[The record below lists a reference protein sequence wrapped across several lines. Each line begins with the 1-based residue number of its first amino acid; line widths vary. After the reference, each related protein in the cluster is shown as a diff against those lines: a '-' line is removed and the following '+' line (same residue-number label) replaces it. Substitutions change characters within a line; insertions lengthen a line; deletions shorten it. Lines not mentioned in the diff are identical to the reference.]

1 MTLEETKQLEQLTLK
16 KKRED
21 KKIRTKQDMDRSYAE
36 WQMFYLNNLNIFT
49 EDYLEIPLH
58 YFQHQLLLDCWEN
71 DIEYIIASR
80 GLSKSFSIGILA
92 NDLALLLPGVQIGI
106 ASLTLGQSN
115 KIINE
120 KIDELLSS
128 EKRGISPILKQLRR
142 DGYIKFENDK
152 TTDARVVVYGNG
164 SKIFAVNC
172 SETGRGS
179 RTNISILDECV
190 LVKRKDYDAIVEP
203 MLEPYNVNGLYI
215 EPKQIFMTS
224 AKTKD
229 KWVWK
234 HLIKCVNGHYKDP
247 HIKYGFF
254 AGDIFTAV
262 ANKVQTK
269 KQYLTRKEN
278 TNEFEFNQEFLN
290 LWQGESEGS
299 LFTFEQFHN
308 QQVLDKAF
316 YPRTPQ
322 QYIDCEPNEYDFSND
337 DEIRWM
343 ANDIAVAG
351 GNENDNSAIIL
362 GKVGSDDLIKKVE
375 YITTKNGMNSLEQV
389 ILIKRL
395 FYEYKC
401 SYYVMDSKGVG
412 NVLFDLLTV
421 PTEDTEYGVTYPA
434 WTVCKDKRLQISSD
448 NVINDKI
455 QRTLTSDAQEVIIP
469 IAGTAEINSNMHLS
483 LQKALKDKK
492 IQFLQDDAEV
502 EYKIQTDNPKWVTL
516 SAEEKAEFL
525 LPFLE
530 TRFTVNESIS
540 LNTEYKGGL
549 VKVKEDRSA
558 TKDRYMTLAMF
569 NYFGDKLINTLLND
583 DYVDEVNL
591 DDWQW
596 LSQTTG

>member
-1 MTLEETKQLEQLTLK
+1 
-16 KKRED
+16 
-21 KKIRTKQDMDRSYAE
+21 
-36 WQMFYLNNLNIFT
+36 
-49 EDYLEIPLH
+49 
-58 YFQHQLLLDCWEN
+58 
-71 DIEYIIASR
+71 
-80 GLSKSFSIGILA
+80 
-92 NDLALLLPGVQIGI
+92 
-106 ASLTLGQSN
+106 
-115 KIINE
+115 
-120 KIDELLSS
+120 
-128 EKRGISPILKQLRR
+128 
-142 DGYIKFENDK
+142 
-152 TTDARVVVYGNG
+152 
-164 SKIFAVNC
+164 
-172 SETGRGS
+172 
-179 RTNISILDECV
+179 
-190 LVKRKDYDAIVEP
+190 

-362 GKVGSDDLIKKVE
+362 GKVDSDDLIKKVE

-389 ILIKRL
+389 VLIKRL

-401 SYYVMDSKGVG
+401 SYYVMDSKGGYTPPCIVI
-412 NVLFDLLTV
+412 
-421 PTEDTEYGVTYPA
+421 
-434 WTVCKDKRLQISSD
+434 CK
-448 NVINDKI
+448 
-455 QRTLTSDAQEVIIP
+455 
-469 IAGTAEINSNMHLS
+469 
-483 LQKALKDKK
+483 
-492 IQFLQDDAEV
+492 
-502 EYKIQTDNPKWVTL
+502 
-516 SAEEKAEFL
+516 
-525 LPFLE
+525 
-530 TRFTVNESIS
+530 
-540 LNTEYKGGL
+540 
-549 VKVKEDRSA
+549 
-558 TKDRYMTLAMF
+558 
-569 NYFGDKLINTLLND
+569 
-583 DYVDEVNL
+583 
-591 DDWQW
+591 
-596 LSQTTG
+596 